1 MIKLLTE
8 ILLIIIHCA
17 VVVLLLICWCET
29 YHLLRQNKY
38 KNKKRPIWL
47 HKGNGM
53 VNHTHVA
60 VAQGNRLVESRVL
73 LHPIMM
79 LHFRTRGEVQA
90 LNCMFLAQT
99 WQFSYIKE
107 KNDHSPVIKESTGL
121 SKQQ

>member
-1 MIKLLTE
+1 MKHATCCDKTNTKTKKGPSGYTKE
-8 ILLIIIHCA
+8 M
-17 VVVLLLICWCET
+17 VV
-29 YHLLRQNKY
+29 
-38 KNKKRPIWL
+38 
-47 HKGNGM
+47 
-53 VNHTHVA
+53 

-121 SKQQ
+121 SK